1 MTSATSVERTSD
13 WYVWRK
19 KVTQTDLAAR
29 LQVRS
34 VQLNQNSICRIE
46 KGRSVVTDYEL
57 LIIADALD
65 VSVTDL
71 LMRSESSTWKSP
83 LYIWQQQIIACQS
96 TWGALSTNRNI
107 YPALY
112 VNIQYRH
119 NYSGFRR
126 DDSPTEATAYITPKS
141 FRFLLLRSSHRY

>member
-1 MTSATSVERTSD
+1 MLRSTFVKPWRRIPSENKQGRALESSRARPIHLPSISAINNTLDHLV
-13 WYVWRK
+13 YIIAA
-19 KVTQTDLAAR
+19 QTDLAAR

-71 LMRSESSTWKSP
+71 LMRSESST
-83 LYIWQQQIIACQS
+83 
-96 TWGALSTNRNI
+96 
-107 YPALY
+107 
-112 VNIQYRH
+112 
-119 NYSGFRR
+119 
-126 DDSPTEATAYITPKS
+126 
-141 FRFLLLRSSHRY
+141 